1 MKQQEEIQRLK
12 LEDRFDMT
20 ENIKN
25 LYESIQKIMKLY
37 NDYAKSKPETVYRAE
52 NGTGFKIIALKQM
65 LQR

>member
-25 LYESIQKIMKLY
+25 LYESI
-37 NDYAKSKPETVYRAE
+37 
-52 NGTGFKIIALKQM
+52 
-65 LQR
+65 